1 MNNDE
6 ILQIVGQ
13 GNFPVA
19 VGGHDS
25 DESDLNCQIYNIL
38 VFDGDDINDQIIQN
52 NSTTIKISHENLS
65 ETRSEHLLAFS
76 NLDIIRDDEW
86 QLKIFLSQIQDK
98 KESLFSTSVKNALID
113 SQFALSKAKTAM
125 QQDDPFTSC
134 WLKCSA
140 LSLIDSVLIQNQ
152 IIPKPTESLS
162 YMRNLKEKNTRQFS
176 DKIISE
182 TGIERA
188 TKSLLTRMLKSS
200 IGFSDM
206 VEQNNNS
213 IIIEKRA
220 NYLIRNSLL
229 SDCYLF
235 LNYQNRK
242 NFNKIKNSLNKNS
255 DKIHVLKTAFDLT
268 NTTSEFSKSIRSMSD
283 ITNSLLTSKH

>member
-6 ILQIVGQ
+6 ILQIVGS

-19 VGGHDS
+19 VGGLES
-25 DESDLNCQIYNIL
+25 DESDLDCQIYNIT
-38 VFDGDDINDQIIQN
+38 VFDRDGINDQIIQN
-52 NSTTIKISHENLS
+52 NSTTVKISHENLS

-86 QLKIFLSQIQDK
+86 QLKILLSQIQEK
-98 KESLFSTSVKNALID
+98 KNSLFSTSVKNALID

-125 QQDDPFTSC
+125 EQDDPFVSC
-134 WLKCSA
+134 WIKCSA
-140 LSLIDSVLIQNQ
+140 LSLIDSILLQNQ
-152 IIPKPTESLS
+152 IIPKPTTSLS
-162 YMRNLKEKNTRQFS
+162 SMRNLKEKNTQFA

-220 NYLIRNSLL
+220 NYLIQNSLL

-268 NTTSEFSKSIRSMSD
+268 NTTEFSKSIRSMSD

>member
-6 ILQIVGQ
+6 ILQIVGP

-19 VGGHDS
+19 VGGLES
-25 DESDLNCQIYNIL
+25 DESDLDCQIYNIT
-38 VFDGDDINDQIIQN
+38 VFDRDGINDQIIQN
-52 NSTTIKISHENLS
+52 NSTTVKISHENLS

-76 NLDIIRDDEW
+76 NLNIIRDDEW
-86 QLKIFLSQIQDK
+86 QLKILLSQIQEK
-98 KESLFSTSVKNALID
+98 KNSLFSTSLKNTLID
-113 SQFALSKAKTAM
+113 SQFALSKAKTAIE
-125 QQDDPFTSC
+125 QDDPFVSC
-134 WLKCSA
+134 WIKCSA
-140 LSLIDSVLIQNQ
+140 LSLIDSILLQNQ
-152 IIPKPTESLS
+152 IIPKPTKSLS
-162 YMRNLKEKNTRQFS
+162 SIRNLKEKNTQFA

-220 NYLIRNSLL
+220 NYLIQNSLL

-242 NFNKIKNSLNKNS
+242 NFYKIKNSLNKNS

-268 NTTSEFSKSIRSMSD
+268 NTTEFSKSIRSMSD

>member
-6 ILQIVGQ
+6 ILQIVGP

-25 DESDLNCQIYNIL
+25 DESDLDCQIYNII
-38 VFDGDDINDQIIQN
+38 VFDRDDINDQIIQN
-52 NSTTIKISHENLS
+52 TSTTVKISHENLS

-86 QLKIFLSQIQDK
+86 QLKIFLSQIQEK

-113 SQFALSKAKTAM
+113 SQFALSKAKTAIE
-125 QQDDPFTSC
+125 QDDPFVSC
-134 WLKCSA
+134 WIKCSA
-140 LSLIDSVLIQNQ
+140 LSLIDSILLQNQ
-152 IIPKPTESLS
+152 IIPKPTTSLS
-162 YMRNLKEKNTRQFS
+162 SMRNLKEKNTQFA

-268 NTTSEFSKSIRSMSD
+268 STTSEFSKSIRSMSD